1 MRGAGNRNGNCF
13 QQEGDDVE
21 NKGQMIDQSLKNRSC
36 MVTGASSGIGR
47 EIALGLAC
55 KNATV
60 FLVCRDPGR
69 GRSAQDYIRRQS
81 GNADVHLLLADLSA
95 QKQVRSLAEDFK
107 RQHGVLHLLVNNAGV
122 IMGRRVLTG
131 DGIETTFAVNY
142 LACFLLTNLLLD
154 VLKEGAPS
162 KIVNLTTSLHRMARL
177 DFDNLQGE
185 KSFGRESAYSRS
197 KLAVILFTYE
207 LARRLEGTGI
217 TVNCVCPGA
226 TRSGIWSHSSRTIDA
241 FFHALMKGP
250 EEGARLPI
258 HLACSSGVEG
268 LTGRYFETK
277 QHLRITRVNLKGTE
291 SKSSPVTYD
300 RDTAARLWK
309 LSEQLTGLAGSPQA

>member
-1 MRGAGNRNGNCF
+1 MIIGACEVNHM
-13 QQEGDDVE
+13 E
-21 NKGQMIDQSLKNRSC
+21 KKISPIDKSLKNRFC

-55 KNATV
+55 RDASL
-60 FLVCRDPGR
+60 FLVCRDAGR
-69 GRSAQDYIRRQS
+69 GNSALEYIRQQS
-81 GNADVHLLLADLSA
+81 GNDNIHLLMADLSS
-95 QKQVRSLAEDFK
+95 QKQVRAMAEDFQRRYGK
-107 RQHGVLHLLVNNAGV
+107 LHLLVNNAGV
-122 IMGRRVLTG
+122 IMGKRVLTE
-131 DGIETTFAVNY
+131 DGIEMTFAVNY

-154 VLKEGAPS
+154 SLRKGAPS
-162 KIVNLTTSLHRMARL
+162 KVVNLTTSLHRTTRL

-207 LARRLEGTGI
+207 LARRLEGSGI

-226 TRSGIWSHSSRTIDA
+226 CSSEIWSHSSKTINA

-250 EEGARLPI
+250 EEGAVVPL
-258 HLACSSGVEG
+258 HLSCASDVEG

-277 QHLRITRVNLKGTE
+277 QHLKITRVNVKGTE

-300 RDTAARLWK
+300 REAAARLWK
-309 LSEQLTGLAGSPQA
+309 LSEQFTGLAGAPRL